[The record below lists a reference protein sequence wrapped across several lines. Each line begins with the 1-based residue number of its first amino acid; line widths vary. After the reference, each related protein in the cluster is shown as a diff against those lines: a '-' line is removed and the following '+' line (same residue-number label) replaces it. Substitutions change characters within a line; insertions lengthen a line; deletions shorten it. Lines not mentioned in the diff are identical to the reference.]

1 MASNSL
7 VSSSSKLDTRQPNLI
22 LGNRAST
29 LKFEQDFLLPMISF
43 SSLLSCLSLPKIFQ
57 PLILTSPLLFI
68 SPLSGVIMM
77 RGSLHVSGSVSIIL
91 LTKEDPPSTTDMTS
105 NLCPMS
111 AIAWQV
117 ESPKTLSI
125 VHSISWVTQFECS
138 AKPISAWLSGLAIR
152 GRATILGPYNVYLV
166 FKVVVLFMINC
177 VIWIC
182 CAFDFGMS

>member
-1 MASNSL
+1 
-7 VSSSSKLDTRQPNLI
+7 
-22 LGNRAST
+22 
-29 LKFEQDFLLPMISF
+29 
-43 SSLLSCLSLPKIFQ
+43 
-57 PLILTSPLLFI
+57 
-68 SPLSGVIMM
+68 
-77 RGSLHVSGSVSIIL
+77 
-91 LTKEDPPSTTDMTS
+91 
-105 NLCPMS
+105 MS

-177 VIWIC
+177 VIWIY